1 MLQDYYKIFRGR
13 KASTANF
20 QWIVEK
26 HTGKAMDWFF
36 KQWVYGTE
44 ILSYKYAYKIEKQED
59 QKYIVAFRVKSEK
72 VSEQFRMP
80 VLIQFELE
88 NGAKLRVRKT
98 IAGLYSEFSFKLPM
112 QPKAVTFNYLNS
124 VLCNVEEKSF

>member
-44 ILSYKYAYKIEKQED
+44 IPSYKYAYKIEKQED
-59 QKYIVAFRVKSEK
+59 QKYIVAFRV
-72 VSEQFRMP
+72 
-80 VLIQFELE
+80 
-88 NGAKLRVRKT
+88 
-98 IAGLYSEFSFKLPM
+98 
-112 QPKAVTFNYLNS
+112 
-124 VLCNVEEKSF
+124 